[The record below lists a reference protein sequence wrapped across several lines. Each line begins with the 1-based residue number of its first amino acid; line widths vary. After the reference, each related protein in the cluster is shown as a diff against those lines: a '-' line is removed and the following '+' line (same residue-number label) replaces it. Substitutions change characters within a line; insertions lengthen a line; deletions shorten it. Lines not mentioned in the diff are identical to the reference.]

1 MTLLQRKLFL
11 RRQFTMNKRDLN
23 IKSSD
28 LTSSEELNIPY
39 EEIDTNKLIFQK
51 KTDNIML
58 IITLIF
64 GGFFIINLFNPENYK
79 GDGWFGV
86 GLFLFMVTLFS
97 AMITYVKC
105 KNLVLIPTLN
115 NGYIEILKAKPNQ
128 KQFDEFLSEL
138 TSRISTY
145 LKSKYGTLDFDMPY
159 EPQLM
164 NLSWLKDREIITTDE
179 FENLKK
185 ELINNGK
192 GKSPVGFNK

>member
-11 RRQFTMNKRDLN
+11 RREFKMNKRELN

-39 EEIDTNKLIFQK
+39 EEIDTSKLIFQK
-51 KTDNIML
+51 QTDNIML

-64 GGFFIINLFNPENYK
+64 GGFFIINLLNPDNYK

-97 AMITYVKC
+97 AMITYVKS
-105 KNLVLIPTLN
+105 KNLVLIPTMN
-115 NGYIEILKAKPNQ
+115 NGYIEILNAKPSQ

-138 TSRISTY
+138 TSRITTY
-145 LKSKYGTLDFDMPY
+145 LKSKYGTIDFDMPT

-164 NLSWLKDREIITTDE
+164 NLSWLKDREIITPDE

-192 GKSPVGFNK
+192 GNSPVGFNK

>member
-11 RRQFTMNKRDLN
+11 RREFTMNKKDLN

-97 AMITYVKC
+97 AMITYVKS

-138 TSRISTY
+138 TSRISKY

-192 GKSPVGFNK
+192 GKGPVGFNK